1 MTWFDLAAAGQLK
14 CYNFCR
20 CVFPKTT
27 NSHFKPK
34 PGLSQGYEE
43 VEEISEVCESSVG
56 NQCKPGEILA
66 GGIIVNHFCLR
77 TATEEM
83 CFKQNLMV
91 RSSRHEGVMK
101 VCRSGVSY
109 LLLQIAFKINDQ
121 L

>member
-1 MTWFDLAAAGQLK
+1 MYFLK
-14 CYNFCR
+14 QQRVTLNPNLVY
-20 CVFPKTT
+20 PK
-27 NSHFKPK
+27 
-34 PGLSQGYEE
+34 GYEE
-43 VEEISEVCESSVG
+43 VEEISEVCESSIG

-77 TATEEM
+77 TATEDM
-83 CFKQNLMV
+83 YFKQNLMV
-91 RSSRHEGVMK
+91 RSTRHEGVMK